1 MCQECGL
8 PSHRRVHHG
17 LIPPNSSTCIL
28 HIRTVRI
35 IVISSH
41 YWKHRHPPLL
51 IYLPGEDV
59 RMLARVE
66 RQAGKNSHRPI
77 YACRQSPYSQSDVI
91 NISTLFPLPGHT
103 TDRPPPTR
111 QYSTH
116 STRQTAT
123 CVQLH
128 SSTQQ
133 ASVRLPVDPW
143 SASVCVALMHSRG
156 GSRACL

>member
-59 RMLARVE
+59 RLSWPALRG
-66 RQAGKNSHRPI
+66 RQVKTVIVLSTPAVNHR
-77 YACRQSPYSQSDVI
+77 
-91 NISTLFPLPGHT
+91 
-103 TDRPPPTR
+103 
-111 QYSTH
+111 
-116 STRQTAT
+116 TAN
-123 CVQLH
+123 QM
-128 SSTQQ
+128 SSTSQHY
-133 ASVRLPVDPW
+133 SHCLGTRPTDHRLPANTAHIVLDRQQHVFNYTPVHSKPACVCPW
-143 SASVCVALMHSRG
+143 IHGLPLCV
-156 GSRACL
+156 